1 MTRMVSRMSN
11 RPFARDKWLRDFIDE
26 VFPKDDVSAP
36 VEPVSGVQSRFS
48 FMRSMRF
55 FSK

>member
-1 MTRMVSRMSN
+1 MVSRMSN